1 MDKSEKAKQD
11 YQELVKK
18 ASPNSLTVRD
28 CIRAFI
34 SGGIICTI
42 GEIIINIIKSF
53 GFDKDQSSM
62 MLTLILVFIGVLLTG
77 LDVYGKLGKYCGA
90 GTVVPITG
98 FANSVASPAIEYKK
112 EGYVFG
118 VGSKMFII
126 AGPVIVYATISSVA
140 VGLIYYLVKYVF

>member
-11 YQELVKK
+11 YQDLVKK
-18 ASPNSLTVRD
+18 ASPNSLTLRD

-42 GEIIINIIKSF
+42 GEIIKSVLNYI
-53 GFDKDQSSM
+53 GYDNEESA
-62 MLTLILVFIGVLLTG
+62 MLLTIILVFTGVLLTG
-77 LDVYGKLGKYCGA
+77 LDVYERLGKFCGA

-112 EGYVFG
+112 EGFVFG

-126 AGPVIVYATISSVA
+126 AGPVIVYATISSVV
-140 VGLIYYLVKYVF
+140 VGLIYYLIKYVF